1 MDVHDSVYQ
10 IGDVVSYKKPKQQFG
25 IGVVI
30 SCFRLH
36 SKPDQ
41 TRYVLELPRQ
51 RLIIRRPK
59 YLKLISRNS
68 TVK

>member
-10 IGDVVSYKKPKQQFG
+10 IGDTVTYKKPKQQFG
-25 IGVVI
+25 IGVII

-41 TRYVLELPRQ
+41 TRYVLELPKQ

-59 YLKLISRNS
+59 YLKLISR
-68 TVK
+68 TPIKK